1 MPGDALRS
9 GEGEPRTGE
18 VGREGEPPRTG
29 EKGDSARITE
39 EPISPITGEQARES
53 PRTGEEGREG
63 DPTVEKAVLR
73 PLPWLGLGLGYIGSR
88 VRVRMV
94 RVRVWR

>member
-1 MPGDALRS
+1 MTTRTPGDAPRS

-29 EKGDSARITE
+29 EKGDSARIAE

-63 DPTVEKAVLR
+63 APTVEKAVLR
-73 PLPWLGLGLGYIGSR
+73 PLPWLGSGLELGL
-88 VRVRMV
+88 
-94 RVRVWR
+94 